1 MDNLRQFAVLD
12 SNNIVRNTI
21 GYNDSNYVGIA
32 TFTLNVGTVDGG
44 DISAESIINLGPSRA
59 ENVMVSG
66 DYNLLQFYSNGEIET
81 KNGAIIHGTYLPE
94 LDAFAPPKDQYMDD
108 TWILNTETYK
118 WEPNP
123 EVTYHIIDNIPHR
136 WNPETDTWYRV
147 EE

>member
-1 MDNLRQFAVLD
+1 MDNERQFAVLD

-21 GYNDSNYVGIA
+21 GYNSDHVGIT
-32 TFTLNVGTVDGG
+32 TFNLNVSTVDSE
-44 DISAESIINLGPSRA
+44 DIAADVIINLGLSRA

-66 DYNLLQFYSNGEIET
+66 DYNLLQFYSNGELET
-81 KNGAIIHGTYLPE
+81 KNDAIIHGTYFPE
-94 LDAFAPPKDQYMDD
+94 FDAFAPPKENYMDE
-108 TWILNTETYK
+108 TWIFNTETYK

-123 EVTYHIIDNIPHR
+123 EITYNIIDNIPHK